1 MSATTT
7 RVAALV
13 LAAGHSARMRGPN
26 KLLLEIDGRPMLA
39 RVVDTILATPARPV
53 LVVTGHQ
60 ADAVRDVLG
69 DRDVRFAHN
78 AQHAEGIGAS
88 IRAGVCALELTLDGV
103 LVCLGDLPGLREE
116 SVEALL
122 AAFAPDRICVP
133 VHGGRRG
140 HPVLFGQRF
149 LPELAQLAGDRGAR
163 SILETHPHAVC
174 AVSVADEGVTFDVD
188 SADQLE
194 RARQLERKAALAA
207 LPRGQASPHR

>member
-1 MSATTT
+1 MSATTA

-13 LAAGHSARMRGPN
+13 LAAGRSARMCGSN

-88 IRAGVCALELTLDGV
+88 IRTGVRALELTLDGV
-103 LVCLGDLPGLREE
+103 LVCLGDLPGLRKE

-122 AAFAPDRICVP
+122 AAFTPDRICVP
-133 VHGGRRG
+133 VHDGRRG

-163 SILETHPHAVC
+163 GILEDHPHAVC
-174 AVSVADEGVTFDVD
+174 AVSIADEGVTFDVD

-194 RARQLERKAALAA
+194 RARRRASRGLPESCAA
-207 LPRGQASPHR
+207 RSPA

>member
-1 MSATTT
+1 VSATTA

-13 LAAGHSARMRGPN
+13 LAAGQSARMCGPN

-69 DRDVRFAHN
+69 DCDVRFAHN
-78 AQHAEGIGAS
+78 TQHAEGIGAS
-88 IRAGVCALELTLDGV
+88 IRAGVRALELTLDGV

-133 VHGGRRG
+133 VHDGRRG

-163 SILETHPHAVC
+163 SILEDHPHAVC
-174 AVSVADEGVTFDVD
+174 AVSIADEGVTFDVD

-194 RARQLERKAALAA
+194 RARQMERNGEHTA

>member
-1 MSATTT
+1 MSAATA

-13 LAAGHSARMRGPN
+13 LAAGQSARMCGPN

-39 RVVDTILATPARPV
+39 RVVDTILATAARPV

-60 ADAVRDVLG
+60 ADAVRDVLD

-88 IRAGVCALELTLDGV
+88 IRTGVRALELTLDGV
-103 LVCLGDLPGLREE
+103 LVCLGDLPGLRKE

-122 AAFAPDRICVP
+122 AAFTPDRICVP
-133 VHGGRRG
+133 VHDGRRG

-149 LPELAQLAGDRGAR
+149 LPELARLAGDRGAR
-163 SILETHPHAVC
+163 SILEAHPHAVC
-174 AVSVADEGVTFDVD
+174 AVSVADDGVTFDVD
-188 SADQLE
+188 NADQLA
-194 RARQLERKAALAA
+194 RARQMERNGDLAA
-207 LPRGQASPHR
+207 LPRGQASLHR

>member
-1 MSATTT
+1 VSATTA

-13 LAAGHSARMRGPN
+13 LAAGQSARMCGPN

-39 RVVDTILATPARPV
+39 RVVDTLLATPARPV

-78 AQHAEGIGAS
+78 TQHAEGIGAS
-88 IRAGVCALELTLDGV
+88 IRAGVRALEPTIDGV
-103 LVCLGDLPGLREE
+103 LVCLGDLPRLREDP
-116 SVEALL
+116 VEALL

-149 LPELAQLAGDRGAR
+149 LPELARLAGDRGAR

-174 AVSVADEGVTFDVD
+174 AVPVADEGVTFDVD

-194 RARQLERKAALAA
+194 RARQMERNGELAA
-207 LPRGQASPHR
+207 LPRGQPSLHR